1 MNNFS
6 NAKPN
11 DPHGFKEELK
21 IKFDAVL
28 AVVGKFL
35 NGTGPMLELLKAE
48 AKPLYWDDYC
58 LMSAADQLSW
68 EEKGDASTK
77 AMLLLMNS
85 KNDNTKKDLRLSYS

>member
-11 DPHGFKEELK
+11 DPHRSKEELK

-28 AVVGKFL
+28 AVVGKFP

-48 AKPLYWDDYC
+48 APPLDWDEYC
-58 LMSAADQLSW
+58 ALPVA
-68 EEKGDASTK
+68 E
-77 AMLLLMNS
+77 
-85 KNDNTKKDLRLSYS
+85 